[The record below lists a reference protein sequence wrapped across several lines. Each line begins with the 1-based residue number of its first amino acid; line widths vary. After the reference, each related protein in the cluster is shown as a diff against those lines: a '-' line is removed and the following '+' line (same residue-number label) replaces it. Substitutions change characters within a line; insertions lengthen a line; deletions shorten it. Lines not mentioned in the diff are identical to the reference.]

1 MKKIAVIFGGSSSEK
16 EVSMHTGLA
25 VIEALKKDY
34 EVVGISLGDDFK
46 DLHTKLFDIDV
57 VFNALHGGFGEN
69 GTIQSYFEKYN
80 IKYTGSTSKSSEIAM
95 DKNQTKIIAKSI
107 GIPVLDWMTIENDF
121 NKKHLDFDFPVII
134 KPNNGGSTIG
144 LYYAK
149 NSCEFDKYLN
159 LAKRESN
166 MLIVE
171 RYFKGKEV
179 SVPIVDDQVLPSIE
193 IKTANFIYDYDSKYN
208 RNDNKYIIP
217 ASLNESVIRAISNDA
232 LKIHKKL
239 KCRHYSRIDFL
250 VKDNEYY
257 FLEINT
263 LPGLT
268 STSLLPKSAKKFGL
282 DYKSLVKKIIILAS

>member
-34 EVVGISLGDDFK
+34 DVVGISLGEDFK
-46 DLHTKLFDIDV
+46 DLHTKLFDIDI

-69 GTIQSYFEKYN
+69 GKIQSYFEKYN
-80 IKYTGSTSKSSEIAM
+80 IKYTGSTSKPSAIAM

-107 GIPVLDWMTIENDF
+107 GIPVLDWKIYDDDF
-121 NKKHLDFDFPVII
+121 NKIQLDFDFPVII

-144 LYYAK
+144 LYYVK
-149 NSCEFDKYLN
+149 NINEFNKFFN
-159 LAKRESN
+159 LAKKESST
-166 MLIVE
+166 LIVE
-171 RYFKGKEV
+171 RYFKGKEI
-179 SVPIVDDQVLPSIE
+179 SVPIIDDQVLPSIE
-193 IKTANFIYDYDSKYN
+193 IKTTNLIYDYDSKYN
-208 RNDNKYIIP
+208 KSDNKYIIP
-217 ASLNESVIRAISNDA
+217 ANIDESIIRAISNDA

-239 KCRHYSRIDFL
+239 NCRHYSRIDFL
-250 VKDNEYY
+250 VKNNKYY

-282 DYKSLVKKIIILAS
+282 NYKSLVKKIIMLAS